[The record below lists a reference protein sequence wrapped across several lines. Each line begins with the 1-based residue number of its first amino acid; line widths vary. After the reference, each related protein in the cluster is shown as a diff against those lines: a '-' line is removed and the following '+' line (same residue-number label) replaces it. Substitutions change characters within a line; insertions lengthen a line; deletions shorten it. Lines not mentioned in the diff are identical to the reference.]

1 MTQLWGSH
9 DSHLTSVKCTNL
21 SKLRS
26 TDDEMGDG
34 IVVIPR
40 EVCLTI
46 SHLPTC
52 DSELGDLL
60 LRERPGE
67 HFSGAVGPGTIV
79 QQYFFIRMIQSTLTE
94 C

>member
-1 MTQLWGSH
+1 MSNH
-9 DSHLTSVKCTNL
+9 ITS
-21 SKLRS
+21 S
-26 TDDEMGDG
+26 DENEGC
-34 IVVIPR
+34 
-40 EVCLTI
+40 E
-46 SHLPTC
+46 
-52 DSELGDLL
+52 ELGELL